1 MATFANIQ
9 NRVEGYLA
17 GADLSAKQY
26 TFVTSDGDEVTTT
39 GAGEAATGVLWNDP
53 ESGRAASVVRG
64 GEPMVYAGA
73 AIAVGAEIAS
83 DADGKA
89 VTALSTDVILGVART
104 AATAEDELVTITFY
118 GPSQTVKA

>member
-1 MATFANIQ
+1 MATFNNIQ

-17 GADLSAKQY
+17 GEDLSTKQY
-26 TFVTSDGDEVTTT
+26 TFVTSDGDEVTST

-53 ESGRAASVVRG
+53 ASGRAASVVRG

-73 AIAVGAEIAS
+73 AIAVGAEIAA

-89 VTALSTDVILGVART
+89 VTAASTDVILGEART
-104 AATAEDELVTITFY
+104 AAGAADELVQITFY
-118 GPSQTVKA
+118 GPAQTVKA

>member
-1 MATFANIQ
+1 MAFANIQ

-17 GADLSAKQY
+17 GEDLSSAQY
-26 TFVTSDGDEVTTT
+26 TFVTSDGDEVTAT

-53 ESGRAASVVRG
+53 QSGRAASVVRG

-83 DADGKA
+83 DANGKA
-89 VTALSTDVILGVART
+89 VTAASGDVILGEART
-104 AATAEDELVTITFY
+104 AAGAADELVTITFY
-118 GPSQTVKA
+118 GPAQTTKA

>member
-89 VTALSTDVILGVART
+89 VTAVSTDVILGVART